1 MDDTTR
7 RMYEIVREVRHDLN
21 GPLTSALGNVQMMLD
36 DAALRD
42 GDTRAAL
49 EEVEADLRRLAG
61 MVRRLGEVNPPD
73 HSA

>member
-49 EEVEADLRRLAG
+49 EEVEADLRRLAS

-73 HSA
+73 QSA